1 MKTITT
7 VMLTLLFSVG
17 TIETSKAAGKRPNI
31 LFIIAD
37 DQSPFDLKVYNPRS
51 QLQTPNIDRLAAKGM
66 VFDGAHHM
74 GWWVGGVCTASRHMI
89 MSGRTVWHIPDRGM
103 RRLNPNG
110 ADPSRVPPNLANH
123 TMAAVFNRAG

>member
-1 MKTITT
+1 MKTTCR
-7 VMLTLLFSVG
+7 V
-17 TIETSKAAGKRPNI
+17 AATCVFIAGFFVAEAHSLGKRPNI

-74 GWWVGGVCTASRHMI
+74 GSWVGGVCTASRHMI
-89 MSGRTVWHIPDRGM
+89 MSGRTLWHLSLI
-103 RRLNPNG
+103 
-110 ADPSRVPPNLANH
+110 H
-123 TMAAVFNRAG
+123 I